1 MSPVAT
7 DAVRLR
13 RAVRVRGTVQGVGFS
28 PAVSRFAAELALGGF
43 VRNDRD
49 GVHIEIEGT
58 AHAVDAFI
66 DGLPRAAPAIALVTS
81 LETIP
86 LPACGD
92 REFRIAPSAELGA
105 EDVPALTRGG
115 AAIPADLAPCA
126 DCLREL
132 GDHRDRRYRY
142 PFINCTACGPRF
154 TIVRALPYDRAHTT
168 MARFPLC
175 AACRREYDGPGDR
188 RFHAEAT
195 ACPACGPKLRFVA
208 GDCQL
213 SGEDAIAVAVAA
225 LAAGQIIA
233 VKGAGGFLLAVDA
246 RDPEAVA
253 RLRARKHRPAKP
265 LAVMAGTLAAVE
277 EIATLDDPARGAL
290 TSSARPIVL
299 APARRRHALAA
310 DIAPGLSQL
319 GVVLPA
325 TPLQHLLLRDG
336 PPWLVMT
343 SGNRSEEPIARD
355 DSDAFARLHGIADG
369 FLVHDRNIHTRADDS
384 VVRVVCGQVVP
395 VRRARGFVPDAFE
408 LPVPA
413 PRETAILA
421 VGAAHSATVCLARGN
436 SAVLS
441 PHLGDLDD
449 ADTFAL
455 FEETVERME
464 MLVGDRPRAVARDR
478 HPDYRSSRWAE
489 RWARDSGGTCERI
502 QHHHAHVASCLVDNG
517 HAGEVLGVV
526 FDGTGLGDDGTL
538 WGGEF
543 LVADLARSRRV
554 AHLHPLPLLGGE
566 AAIRSPWRLAA
577 AALLEAGVPLDTGAL
592 EAIPRGQL
600 EAARALWARP
610 RMHAVASGAGRWFDA
625 VAALC
630 GLRAEVSYDGQAAI
644 ELEAI
649 AADGDHGRYPFTFE
663 EPQEE
668 TIGPAGEPPPFLID
682 LRPMIRAIARE
693 LDGTHAPGAPEIAA
707 RFHDTLADAIVAG
720 CRRAREEGAPATV
733 ALTGGC
739 FQNRRLTER
748 AHAGLEKA
756 GFEVLLHRRVP
767 CNDGGI
773 ALGQVAIA
781 ACRRALAAEAAN
793 QEMASCA

>member
-1 MSPVAT
+1 MSPVAP

-13 RAVRVRGTVQGVGFS
+13 RAVHVRGTVQGVGFR

-49 GVHIEIEGT
+49 GVHIEIEGS

-81 LETIP
+81 LETTA
-86 LPACGD
+86 LPARGD
-92 REFRIAPSAELGA
+92 REFRIAPSA
-105 EDVPALTRGG
+105 DPASDDAPTLARAG

-126 DCLREL
+126 DCLCEL
-132 GDHRDRRYRY
+132 GDPGDRRYRY

-175 AACRREYDGPGDR
+175 AACRHEYDDPGDR
-188 RFHAEAT
+188 RFHAEAN
-195 ACPACGPKLRFVA
+195 ACSACGPKLRFVA
-208 GDCQL
+208 GDCHL
-213 SGEDAIAVAVAA
+213 TGEDAIAVAVAA

-253 RLRARKHRPAKP
+253 RLRARKQRPAKP

-277 EIATLDDPARGAL
+277 EIATLDDVARRAL
-290 TSSARPIVL
+290 TSSARPIGL

-310 DIAPGLSQL
+310 GIAPGLAQL
-319 GVVLPA
+319 GVFLPS
-325 TPLQHLLLRDG
+325 TPLQHLLLHDG

-343 SGNRSEEPIARD
+343 SGNRSEEPIARAD
-355 DSDAFARLHGIADG
+355 GDAFARLRGIADG

-384 VVRVVCGQVVP
+384 VVSVMCGQVVP

-413 PRETAILA
+413 PPDTAILA

-449 ADTFAL
+449 ADAFAL
-455 FEETVERME
+455 FEETVERMS
-464 MLVGDRPRAVARDR
+464 MLVGDRPSAVARDR

-489 RWARDSGGTCERI
+489 RWARETGGACERI
-502 QHHHAHVASCLVDNG
+502 QHHHAHVASCLVDNSR
-517 HAGEVLGVV
+517 AGEVLGVV

-543 LVADLARSRRV
+543 LVAGLARSRRV
-554 AHLHPLPLLGGE
+554 GHLRPLPLLGGE

-577 AALLEAGVPLDTGAL
+577 AALLESGVPPDSGAL
-592 EAIPRGQL
+592 AAIPRGQL

-610 RMHAVASGAGRWFDA
+610 RMHALSSGAGRWFDA

-630 GLRAEVSYDGQAAI
+630 GLRTEISYDAQAAI

-649 AADGDHGRYPFTFE
+649 AAEGDHGRYPLTFE
-663 EPQEE
+663 EPDDEL
-668 TIGPAGEPPPFLID
+668 IDADGEPAPFMID
-682 LRPMIRAIARE
+682 LRPMIRAIAHE
-693 LDGTHAPGAPEIAA
+693 LDGTHAPETPEIAA

-720 CRRAREEGAPATV
+720 CRRAREAGAPATV

-748 AHAGLEKA
+748 ARAGLERA

-781 ACRRALAAEAAN
+781 ACRRAIAADSAN

>member
-1 MSPVAT
+1 MSPVAP

-13 RAVRVRGTVQGVGFS
+13 RAVRVRGTVQGVGFR

-49 GVHIEIEGT
+49 GVHIEIEGS
-58 AHAVDAFI
+58 ANAVDAFI

-81 LETIP
+81 LETTA

-92 REFRIAPSAELGA
+92 REFRIAPSADLGT
-105 EDVPALTRGG
+105 EDRSSLARAG

-126 DCLREL
+126 ECLREL
-132 GDHRDRRYRY
+132 GDPADRRYRY

-154 TIVRALPYDRAHTT
+154 TIVRALPYDRALTT

-175 AACRREYDGPGDR
+175 AACRREYDDPADR

-195 ACPACGPKLRFVA
+195 ACAACGPKVRFVA
-208 GDCQL
+208 GDCTL
-213 SGEDAIAVAVAA
+213 AGEDAIAVAVAA

-246 RDPEAVA
+246 RDPEAVG

-265 LAVMAGTLAAVE
+265 FAVMAGTLSGVE
-277 EIATLDDPARGAL
+277 DVAMLDDAARRAL

-310 DIAPGLSQL
+310 NIAPGLSQL
-319 GVVLPA
+319 GVFLPS

-355 DSDAFARLHGIADG
+355 DGDAFTRLRGIADG
-369 FLVHDRNIHTRADDS
+369 FLVHDRGIHTRADDS
-384 VVRVVCGQVVP
+384 VVRVVCGRVTP
-395 VRRARGFVPDAFE
+395 VRRARGFVPDAFT
-408 LPVPA
+408 LPIPA
-413 PRETAILA
+413 PPGAAILA
-421 VGAAHSATVCLARGN
+421 VGAAHSATVCLARG
-436 SAVLS
+436 STAVLS

-464 MLVGDRPRAVARDR
+464 LLVGVRPRAIGRDR

-489 RWARDSGGTCERI
+489 RWARESGGACERI

-517 HAGEVLGVV
+517 RAGVVLGVV

-538 WGGEF
+538 WGGEL
-543 LVADLARSRRV
+543 LVADLASFRRV
-554 AHLHPLPLLGGE
+554 GHLRALPLLGGE
-566 AAIRSPWRLAA
+566 AAIRSPWRLAV
-577 AALLEAGVPLDTGAL
+577 AALLEAGVSPDSGAL
-592 EAIPRGQL
+592 AALPRGQI
-600 EAARALWARP
+600 EAARAMWARP
-610 RMHAVASGAGRWFDA
+610 RLHALASGAGRWFDA

-630 GLRAEVSYDGQAAI
+630 GLRAEISYDGQAAI

-649 AADGDHGRYPFTFE
+649 AGGGDHGRYPFRFE
-663 EPQEE
+663 ESDE
-668 TIGPAGEPPPFLID
+668 GVDSAGEPQPFMID

-693 LDGTHAPGAPEIAA
+693 LDGTHAPGTPEISA

-720 CRRAREEGAPATV
+720 CRRARDAGAPGTV
-733 ALTGGC
+733 ALTGG
-739 FQNRRLTER
+739 
-748 AHAGLEKA
+748 
-756 GFEVLLHRRVP
+756 
-767 CNDGGI
+767 
-773 ALGQVAIA
+773 
-781 ACRRALAAEAAN
+781 
-793 QEMASCA
+793 